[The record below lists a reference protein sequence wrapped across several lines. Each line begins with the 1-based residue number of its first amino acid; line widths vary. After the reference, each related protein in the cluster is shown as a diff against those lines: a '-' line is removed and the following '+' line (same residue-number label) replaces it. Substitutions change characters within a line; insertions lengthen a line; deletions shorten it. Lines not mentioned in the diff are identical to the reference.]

1 MKAAESETRRLVMVR
16 RTGSLEG
23 IRFSFGLVPIN
34 ALDAD
39 RTDRLFWMVGNLP
52 LQGYG
57 RAVRYTIAIQKRRF
71 KAADFGDNVVGARLK
86 T

>member
-39 RTDRLFWMVGNLP
+39 RTDQLSDGRNLP

-71 KAADFGDNVVGARLK
+71 KAADFGDNVVRARLK

>member
-39 RTDRLFWMVGNLP
+39 RTDQLSDGRNLP

-57 RAVRYTIAIQKRRF
+57 RVARNMSRTRLVGITWRVP
-71 KAADFGDNVVGARLK
+71 KATEL
-86 T
+86 